1 MFAVELHHTI
11 SKPSSNVETA
21 MVRSKP
27 PPDAQA
33 TGPVDAK
40 LSRRKRGRAAAGV
53 EMASAVLA
61 LIQQQS
67 DQHQRM
73 FKLTIR
79 IHPGNRMPTITIEE
93 VQNTAPDAKEEHV
106 SPPSNQ

>member
-1 MFAVELHHTI
+1 
-11 SKPSSNVETA
+11 

-27 PPDAQA
+27 PPDAQT

-40 LSRRKRGRAAAGV
+40 PSLRKRGRTSPGV

-67 DQHQRM
+67 DDHKRI
-73 FKLTIR
+73 FKLTFR
-79 IHPGNRMPTITIEE
+79 LHPGNRMPTITIEE
-93 VQNTAPDAKEEHV
+93 VPDTAPDAKEENI
-106 SPPSNQ
+106 SPPSTK

>member
-1 MFAVELHHTI
+1 
-11 SKPSSNVETA
+11 

-27 PPDAQA
+27 PPDAQP

-40 LSRRKRGRAAAGV
+40 PSRRKRGRTSAGV

-67 DQHQRM
+67 DEHQRM

-79 IHPGNRMPTITIEE
+79 LHPGNRMPTITIEE
-93 VQNTAPDAKEEHV
+93 VPDTAPDAKEENA
-106 SPPSNQ
+106 SPPSNE